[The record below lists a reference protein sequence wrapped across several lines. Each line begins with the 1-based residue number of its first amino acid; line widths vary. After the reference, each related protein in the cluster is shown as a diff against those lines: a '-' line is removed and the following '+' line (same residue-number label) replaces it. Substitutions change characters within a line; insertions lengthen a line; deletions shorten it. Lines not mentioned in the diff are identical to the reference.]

1 MMPEPKG
8 PEAAWLRKRKF
19 ASLRRFA
26 IPADGIAG
34 SLALTHTRCGKD
46 NCRCTQGELHTA
58 WRLTFMVDGKKRVE
72 RVPKEWVEEVRQLVQ
87 LGRDFKEAMS
97 AVFAANARL
106 FALARKQARR

>member
-1 MMPEPKG
+1 
-8 PEAAWLRKRKF
+8 
-19 ASLRRFA
+19 
-26 IPADGIAG
+26 
-34 SLALTHTRCGKD
+34 
-46 NCRCTQGELHTA
+46 
-58 WRLTFMVDGKKRVE
+58 MVDGKKRVE

>member
-8 PEAAWLRKRKF
+8 PEAAWLRKSKF
-19 ASLRRFA
+19 GFLRRFA
-26 IPADGIAG
+26 IPADGIGG
-34 SLALTHTRCGKD
+34 SLALARTRCGKD
-46 NCRCTQGELHTA
+46 NCRCAQGELHTV

-87 LGRDFKEAMS
+87 LGRDFKEAMN

-106 FALARKQARR
+106 FVLARKQARR